1 MIKYILLIFVC
12 LMSCKD
18 VKENSFQK
26 VEYKDFS
33 LNIYKKYYN
42 NYSVDS
48 SNVDP
53 LNFVKIYTERCKID
67 CKENDYYLEKAI
79 SLFNDKKDNIFYC
92 ELVRFDNSIK
102 MNSVIEQIK
111 IKNCIDPYNIKI
123 NKIYRLD
130 LKSAIFVNYSD
141 FNIDDFQTS
150 ILSKYGKY
158 NIVDV
163 NEL

>member
-1 MIKYILLIFVC
+1 MIKYVLLIFVC

-33 LNIYKKYYN
+33 FNIYKKYHK
-42 NYSVDS
+42 NYFVDS

-53 LNFVKIYTERCKID
+53 LNFVKIYTEYCKID
-67 CKENDYYLEKAI
+67 CREDDYYLEKEVN
-79 SLFNDKKDNIFYC
+79 LFNDKKDNVFYC
-92 ELVRFDNSIK
+92 ELVRFKNSIK
-102 MNSVIEQIK
+102 MNYVIEQIK

-123 NKIYRLD
+123 NKIYELD
-130 LKSAIFVNYSD
+130 PRSAIFVNYSN
-141 FNIDDFQTS
+141 FNVDDFQTS

-158 NIVDV
+158 KIVDV
-163 NEL
+163 NEH